1 MTSRKQSEKRTSRE
15 VLALVAVTVGHGALL
30 VSLNKYGFSINWL
43 FVLAAC
49 IEVSGLAYYLQ
60 VWPCN
65 LRGDSSA

>member
-1 MTSRKQSEKRTSRE
+1 MTGDTSEKRIPRE
-15 VLALVAVTVGHGALL
+15 VIALAIVTVGHAVL
-30 VSLNKYGFSINWL
+30 VYSLYKYGFSTNWL

-60 VWPCN
+60 LWPSN